1 MESSRRFEM
10 VLLKVMIDPGH
21 GGSDCG
27 AVVEGFKE
35 ADYNVMMAN
44 KLHEFASQNLTSLI
58 ETRLSRVP
66 EEDPTLGTRAKR
78 AQEFG
83 ADLVICLHCNS
94 FNPQSKG
101 ALGFYLGNVVSKKV
115 DVINTVLAS
124 FPRPLRRSL
133 QAAIQADTNSW
144 GRVVN
149 VLTPYALTQCDAVLF
164 EMGFI
169 TNPDDKKALEES
181 QEQIMMALIMGML
194 RYLSLRAS

>member
-1 MESSRRFEM
+1 M

-101 ALGFYLGNVVSKKV
+101 ALGFYMGDTSSVKV
-115 DVINTVLAS
+115 DVITTVLNS
-124 FPRPLRRSL
+124 MPRALRRKF
-133 QAAIQADTNSW
+133 QEATKVDKVNW

-149 VLTPYALTQCDAVLF
+149 VLTPYECDAVLF

-194 RYLSLRAS
+194 RYLSLRA

>member
-1 MESSRRFEM
+1 VESSRRFEM

-101 ALGFYLGNVVSKKV
+101 ALGFYMGDTSSVKV
-115 DVINTVLAS
+115 DVITTVLNS
-124 FPRPLRRSL
+124 MPRALRRKF
-133 QAAIQADTNSW
+133 QEATKVDKVNW

-149 VLTPYALTQCDAVLF
+149 VLTPYECDAVLF

-194 RYLSLRAS
+194 RYLSLRA